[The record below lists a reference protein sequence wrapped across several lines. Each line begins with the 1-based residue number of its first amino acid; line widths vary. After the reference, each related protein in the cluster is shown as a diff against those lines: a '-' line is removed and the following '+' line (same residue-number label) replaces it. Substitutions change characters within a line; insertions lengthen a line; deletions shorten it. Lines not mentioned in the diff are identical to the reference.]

1 MARKSRRN
9 VDNTV
14 VKAVENTEGVKVYH
28 AALYARISSE
38 DERKRECE
46 SMENQ
51 VKLLRDYVGSC
62 EDIAEYDLYM
72 DRAVTGTKFDRPE
85 FNRMMADM
93 RAGKFDCV
101 IVKDLSRLGR
111 NYLEAGNYLESIFPI
126 FGIRFISITDRYDS
140 LTSKASEDG
149 LIVPLKNL
157 INEAYAKDISRKVKS
172 SMDAMKKQGKYTGE
186 KLPYAYKR
194 DPEDKHHLIVD
205 EAVAGIVVRIYEE
218 RAAGKGLNKIAAGL
232 NDEGIPSPG
241 RYLYETGVSKEEKFR
256 TSLWGSSTIQRML
269 KNRVYTGDMVQGKT
283 EKALYKGMSTTIK
296 SADEYIVVENTHEAI
311 ISRELFDKV
320 QKMFERTGAE
330 MKARKGTQEPFEK
343 PENLYDELLVCG
355 GCGKKLG
362 LRSKKV
368 NGKRR
373 VFYYCRYSGSNGE
386 KCKGKYIYK
395 NKLDGVVEAFLRQ
408 QISVYMGCQEQ
419 MKKINTSS
427 ERTDELNAMK
437 KEIRRI
443 EKKAES
449 ITVKSRRLY
458 ADFADDILSEED
470 YLFAKKSYMDEQER
484 LLEVIAEK
492 SHEAEHFEKSYGGDA
507 EMAATYQKHDG
518 FEVLT
523 KEVVKDLI
531 GKIIFHGKGRMEI
544 KLRYEDELQAFMR
557 EIEGNGDGYGE

>member
-9 VDNTV
+9 ADNT
-14 VKAVENTEGVKVYH
+14 AVMTTKNTAAGKVYH

-72 DRAVTGTKFDRPE
+72 DRAVTGTMFDRPE
-85 FNRMMADM
+85 FNRMVADM

-140 LTSKASEDG
+140 LTSKATEDG
-149 LIVPLKNL
+149 LIVSLKNL

-172 SMDAMKKQGKYTGE
+172 SMDAMKKLGKYAGE

-205 EAVAGIVVRIYEE
+205 EGGCRY
-218 RAAGKGLNKIAAGL
+218 RC
-232 NDEGIPSPG
+232 

-256 TSLWGSSTIQRML
+256 TSRWGSSTIQRML
-269 KNRVYTGDMVQGKT
+269 KNRVYVGDMVQGKT
-283 EKALYKGMSTTIK
+283 EKALYKGMGTTIK
-296 SADEYIVVENTHEAI
+296 SADEYIVVEDTHEAI

-330 MKARKGTQEPFEK
+330 MKARKRTQELFEK

-355 GCGKKLG
+355 GCWKKMG

-373 VFYYCRYSGSNGE
+373 AFYYCHYSGSNGE

-395 NKLDGVVEAFLRQ
+395 SKLDGAVAAFLRQ
-408 QISVYMGCQEQ
+408 QIV
-419 MKKINTSS
+419 
-427 ERTDELNAMK
+427 D
-437 KEIRRI
+437 
-443 EKKAES
+443 
-449 ITVKSRRLY
+449 
-458 ADFADDILSEED
+458 
-470 YLFAKKSYMDEQER
+470 
-484 LLEVIAEK
+484 
-492 SHEAEHFEKSYGGDA
+492 
-507 EMAATYQKHDG
+507 
-518 FEVLT
+518 
-523 KEVVKDLI
+523 
-531 GKIIFHGKGRMEI
+531 
-544 KLRYEDELQAFMR
+544 
-557 EIEGNGDGYGE
+557 